1 MTCIEKGIEHELVP
15 VAYGSEEHGR
25 IHPFRRMPILEV
37 DGRMMPE
44 TLAIT
49 GHLDEAFPG
58 PNLQPEGHAARA
70 RMRIWMA
77 VCSDYLFSD
86 VVRTIPRDRPP
97 TDEELATAAT
107 ALGRAEELMD
117 GDAFLVGE
125 ELTLADLYLAPQIAN
140 CGEKAPRLL
149 DGLDAISAWARLVG
163 ERESFRLTRPEA
175 AGRPSGGP
183 SAQGG
188 SLDSAVQGA

>member
-1 MTCIEKGIEHELVP
+1 MTCIEKGIDYELVP
-15 VAYGSEEHGR
+15 VAYGSEAHGK

-37 DGRMMPE
+37 DGAMMPE

-58 PNLQPEGHAARA
+58 ASLQPEDHAARA

-77 VCSDYLFSD
+77 VCSDYLFRD

-97 TDEELATAAT
+97 TDEELTTAAT

-117 GDAFLVGE
+117 GGAFLAGE
-125 ELTLADLYLAPQIAN
+125 QLTLADLYLAPQIAN
-140 CGEKAPRLL
+140 CGEKAPTLL
-149 DGLDAISAWARLVG
+149 DGLDAINAWARLIG
-163 ERESFRLTRPEA
+163 ERESFQLTRPDV
-175 AGRPSGGP
+175 AG
-183 SAQGG
+183 
-188 SLDSAVQGA
+188 